1 MFSCFSKYKYT
12 YIDNPTLRPFK
23 PQFDALLL
31 TPEEVGKLYEI
42 FRSADVDASGH
53 ITVQELFAHLAT
65 EATFFRDRVFN
76 LFDEDGSG
84 KIDFREFV
92 LSLWNYCTLSKASL
106 VIFAFDLYDA
116 DSTGQLSPKEIHNML
131 VDLYGKTVDTHPQAK
146 LMNKELKA
154 IDSVVAINVDRFRAF
169 VTNHP
174 ALLFPAFQMQL
185 ALRQHILGVQFWNR
199 CAEKRLMLVD
209 GRRVALGDLSEL
221 NIHESAYLEVL
232 DAHERAAIEE
242 AKRRKR
248 AEDARNSLIGWLS
261 QKLSAKNGAS
271 VGDTA
276 AATDEDGHPTAAP
289 HQPLLH
295 PRDEMAMLIIQ
306 STGTHHYRKAVAQ
319 QRHQQVHALKT
330 RLDSHPLA
338 TNTGNGG
345 DSVAED
351 ARLLA
356 TVYQQEQYES
366 DLGQQYLMDID
377 RHKQHNANDLAVS
390 NLPRTSTQLQ
400 RDHKFVGNYH
410 ASAGEKDK
418 IAFQMKLQKMRS
430 HIGTDG
436 DDGGGGGEEDDHPEN
451 EEWMVKLYTTN
462 PQAAMKIVAEKEAM
476 KKAQRTSL
484 GVYERTMDMVVAER
498 ANINRAKSTPAVDGD
513 GTAPPSMA
521 VDSHP
526 TRVLGHLAGQSLPS
540 HSPRPQPGS
549 AAASHGHGHGQG
561 HGHGHGQGHG
571 HHRGA
576 GDHSPAPS
584 RPHSARSRSAS
595 PMVSPRPAHNNLT
608 PRRR

>member
-106 VIFAFDLYDA
+106 VIFAFDLYDV

-232 DAHERAAIEE
+232 DASFSFDGVIGAFAVTTDPIIIAIGLGVGAFYVRSITIYLVHQGTLSDYRYLDHGAHWAIGALAALLMISIGVHVPEIITG
-242 AKRRKR
+242 
-248 AEDARNSLIGWLS
+248 LIGVAFIGAAFYMSLRAN
-261 QKLSAKNGAS
+261 KLDAENGE
-271 VGDTA
+271 VA
-276 AATDEDGHPTAAP
+276 ADEG
-289 HQPLLH
+289 
-295 PRDEMAMLIIQ
+295 RDEI
-306 STGTHHYRKAVAQ
+306 
-319 QRHQQVHALKT
+319 
-330 RLDSHPLA
+330 LA
-338 TNTGNGG
+338 
-345 DSVAED
+345 
-351 ARLLA
+351 
-356 TVYQQEQYES
+356 
-366 DLGQQYLMDID
+366 
-377 RHKQHNANDLAVS
+377 
-390 NLPRTSTQLQ
+390 P
-400 RDHKFVGNYH
+400 
-410 ASAGEKDK
+410 
-418 IAFQMKLQKMRS
+418 
-430 HIGTDG
+430 
-436 DDGGGGGEEDDHPEN
+436 
-451 EEWMVKLYTTN
+451 
-462 PQAAMKIVAEKEAM
+462 
-476 KKAQRTSL
+476 
-484 GVYERTMDMVVAER
+484 
-498 ANINRAKSTPAVDGD
+498 
-513 GTAPPSMA
+513 
-521 VDSHP
+521 
-526 TRVLGHLAGQSLPS
+526 
-540 HSPRPQPGS
+540 
-549 AAASHGHGHGQG
+549 
-561 HGHGHGQGHG
+561 
-571 HHRGA
+571 
-576 GDHSPAPS
+576 
-584 RPHSARSRSAS
+584 
-595 PMVSPRPAHNNLT
+595 
-608 PRRR
+608 